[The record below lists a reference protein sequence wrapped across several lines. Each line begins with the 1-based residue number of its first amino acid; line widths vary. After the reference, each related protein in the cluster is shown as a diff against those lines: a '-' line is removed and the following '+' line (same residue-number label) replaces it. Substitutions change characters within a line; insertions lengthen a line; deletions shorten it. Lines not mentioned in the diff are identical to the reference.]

1 MKDKNTNNSKNKAS
15 KMKKTVNKK
24 NQREMIFAYILDCID
39 GSGYDKKLT
48 TDADKIQF
56 LLDTF
61 RAEYCNEYN
70 LKYYGSEQNTF
81 KNWCMGLPS
90 AFNMDFENY
99 KIIALGQLWGLLE
112 ENATEAQES
121 KFVDQYW
128 DRLYMNVMQL
138 KRKINSTLTPRFKI
152 N

>member
-1 MKDKNTNNSKNKAS
+1 
-15 KMKKTVNKK
+15 
-24 NQREMIFAYILDCID
+24 
-39 GSGYDKKLT
+39 
-48 TDADKIQF
+48 
-56 LLDTF
+56 
-61 RAEYCNEYN
+61 
-70 LKYYGSEQNTF
+70 
-81 KNWCMGLPS
+81 MGLPS

-99 KIIALGQLWGLLE
+99 KIIALGQLWGLLA

-138 KRKINSTLTPRFKI
+138 KRKTNHTLTPKFKI